1 MQKYATLLH
10 GLKTELV
17 HLSTK
22 SKATRQMAHI
32 QTNSVAEPQN
42 RKKAHTTTNRNR
54 EEHVHIDTRTQRHKS
69 THTHTLP
76 VKPDSVASASAPCP
90 HTSCGATSAMG
101 SQMAF
106 MLLALLLVTQ
116 PGMAWKP
123 AMALLAFQQ
132 SQ

>member
-42 RKKAHTTTNRNR
+42 RKKKHTPLQTETVRNMC
-54 EEHVHIDTRTQRHKS
+54 I
-69 THTHTLP
+69 
-76 VKPDSVASASAPCP
+76 
-90 HTSCGATSAMG
+90 
-101 SQMAF
+101 
-106 MLLALLLVTQ
+106 
-116 PGMAWKP
+116 
-123 AMALLAFQQ
+123 
-132 SQ
+132 

>member
-54 EEHVHIDTRTQRHKS
+54 EEHVHIDTHTETQKHAH
-69 THTHTLP
+69 THTHFLSNLTL
-76 VKPDSVASASAPCP
+76 
-90 HTSCGATSAMG
+90 
-101 SQMAF
+101 
-106 MLLALLLVTQ
+106 
-116 PGMAWKP
+116 
-123 AMALLAFQQ
+123 
-132 SQ
+132 